1 MQAASVV
8 FEQVVMLVLFAG
20 IGYALCKTKLADSK
34 FSKLLSTLEIYV
46 FLPANFIKTYSNQFT
61 VSYCKNGY
69 PIILA
74 SLAILVVVIAIAG
87 VLSRLL
93 APKGYLRA
101 VYNYSLV
108 VPNYGYMGYA
118 LAGAVFGELV
128 LQNVMLFA
136 LPLTIYIYTVGY
148 NSLIKSGKMSLK
160 KLLNPVLI
168 SIAIGAVLGLTGIG
182 KKLPTVVTEVV
193 NKSAACM
200 SPISMILA
208 GMVLAEFKFS
218 TLLKRPSNYAVT
230 VLRLVVLPI
239 AIAGVLK
246 LLGLGLEQI
255 IIPSLM
261 IYAMPCG
268 MNTIVFPRLVGE
280 DCEPGAALA
289 LISTVACCVTLPLCV
304 LLFA

>member
-1 MQAASVV
+1 
-8 FEQVVMLVLFAG
+8 
-20 IGYALCKTKLADSK
+20 
-34 FSKLLSTLEIYV
+34 
-46 FLPANFIKTYSNQFT
+46 
-61 VSYCKNGY
+61 
-69 PIILA
+69 
-74 SLAILVVVIAIAG
+74 
-87 VLSRLL
+87 
-93 APKGYLRA
+93 
-101 VYNYSLV
+101 
-108 VPNYGYMGYA
+108 
-118 LAGAVFGELV
+118 
-128 LQNVMLFA
+128 
-136 LPLTIYIYTVGY
+136 
-148 NSLIKSGKMSLK
+148 MSLK

-182 KKLPTVVTEVV
+182 RKLPGVVTEVV

-208 GMVLAEFKFS
+208 GMVLAEFKFA
-218 TLLKRPSNYAVT
+218 TLLKRGSNYVVT
-230 VLRLVVLPI
+230 ALRLVVLPL

-246 LLGLGLEQI
+246 LLGLGLNEV